1 MILLAAASH
10 STLNVTPAAQ
20 LIVHIQGDRTRCQEP
35 VSTPTKTRDSARGAS
50 DFRTGSRRSVHSCHS
65 ARDRPFRKWFLTP
78 IFLPVFG

>member
-35 VSTPTKTRDSARGAS
+35 VSAPTKTRDSARGAL
-50 DFRTGSRRSVHSCHS
+50 DFRTEFAPVGPFVQLSSRPSIQEMVPDACISPRV
-65 ARDRPFRKWFLTP
+65 
-78 IFLPVFG
+78 